1 MSELREDGPE
11 AADVTRTLG
20 LGQTGRPARLR
31 RWLTLGGVG
40 ALVLVA
46 LLFLALHGRGDGM
59 HYVTESARRGDLTVL
74 VTATGTL
81 QPTNQVDVSSQE
93 SGTVRT
99 VSVDFNASVTVGQ
112 ELAKLDTSKFDA
124 NVKQSAAALESAK
137 AHVKEAEATLVQAE
151 TQMKRLQHVRELSGG
166 KVPAESDIDVAEAAL
181 LNARAA
187 VDDNKA
193 TVLQAQ
199 ATLDSAKTDQY
210 YATVRSP
217 VNGIVLNRAVEPG
230 NTVAASLQ
238 APVLFTLAEDLTRME
253 LIVSVDE
260 ADVGQV
266 VEGQEAQFSVDA
278 WPDRHFKA
286 KVSQVRNGA
295 KTLAGV
301 VTYDTVLQVDNSE
314 RLLRP
319 GMTATAEITVKELK
333 EALLVPNAALRYA
346 PPAGFRAE
354 QNSGASGLLQALIP
368 TRRWGGRR
376 PQPAKPAEKKK
387 EGPRQGKVYE
397 LRDGHPHPIQVTP
410 GATDGTWTEV
420 KAGDVAEDTD
430 LVIDSTSARD

>member
-20 LGQTGRPARLR
+20 LGETGRPARLR
-31 RWLTLGGVG
+31 RWLTLGGVAAV
-40 ALVLVA
+40 ALAA
-46 LLFLALHGRGDGM
+46 LLFLALRSRGDGV
-59 HYVTESARRGDLTVL
+59 HYITEPARRGDLTVL

-99 VSVDFNASVTVGQ
+99 VSVDFNATVTVGQ
-112 ELAKLDTSKFDA
+112 ELARLDTSKFDA

-137 AHVKEAEATLVQAE
+137 AHVKEAEATLAQAE
-151 TQMKRLQHVRELSGG
+151 SQIKRLQRVRELSGG

-199 ATLDSAKTDQY
+199 ATLDSAKTDLY

-266 VEGQEAQFSVDA
+266 VEGQQAQFSVDA

-354 QNSGASGLLQALIP
+354 QNSGTSGLLQALIP

-376 PQPAKPAEKKK
+376 PPPAKPEKKK
-387 EGPRQGKVYE
+387 EGPRQAKVYE

-420 KAGDVAEDTD
+420 KAGDVSEDTD